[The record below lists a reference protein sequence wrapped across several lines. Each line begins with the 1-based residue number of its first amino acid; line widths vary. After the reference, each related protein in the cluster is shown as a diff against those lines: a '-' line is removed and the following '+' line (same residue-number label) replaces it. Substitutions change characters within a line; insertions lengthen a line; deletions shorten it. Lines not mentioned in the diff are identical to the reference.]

1 MKKIILELFKKW
13 GIRLVLREIVDILR
27 DSDDK
32 NEQKLGKNIKEALK
46 EYEDS
51 LTLESGDI
59 VRNVVTERVEVVR
72 HSSVEMHK
80 SHYFIKIK

>member
-46 EYEDS
+46 EYEDG